1 MTCILPQ
8 VFLEFSPAGMLKEIP
23 LALLYQT
30 PQVNEAFEILRQQTS
45 KVPNQRLPKVEI
57 LRNAICYIES
67 LESMLNDAQ
76 SATDSSDRLADLKAA
91 KQASELGIFKT
102 IELI

>member
-1 MTCILPQ
+1 M
-8 VFLEFSPAGMLKEIP
+8 
-23 LALLYQT
+23 
-30 PQVNEAFEILRQQTS
+30 NEAFEILRQQTS

-76 SATDSSDRLADLKAA
+76 SATESSDRLADLRAA
-91 KQASELGIFKT
+91 KQASWET
-102 IELI
+102 IQFYDITARVWIVFSLHQSIYEYI

>member
-1 MTCILPQ
+1 M
-8 VFLEFSPAGMLKEIP
+8 
-23 LALLYQT
+23 
-30 PQVNEAFEILRQQTS
+30 NEAFEILRQQTS

-76 SATDSSDRLADLKAA
+76 SATESSDRLADLRAT
-91 KQASELGIFKT
+91 KQARCGTIGTFIFPQY
-102 IELI
+102 IRSNS

>member
-1 MTCILPQ
+1 MNNASRNSVRIYTRRNIIYLSKQ
-8 VFLEFSPAGMLKEIP
+8 KRNP
-23 LALLYQT
+23 LAQT

-91 KQASELGIFKT
+91 KQASWAFSKL
-102 IELI
+102 LN

>member
-1 MTCILPQ
+1 MACQEYTSKNVIVSKQ
-8 VFLEFSPAGMLKEIP
+8 KRNP
-23 LALLYQT
+23 LAQT

-76 SATDSSDRLADLKAA
+76 SATESSDRLADLKAA
-91 KQASELGIFKT
+91 KQASWASPIKSNFPIDIDLV
-102 IELI
+102 

>member
-1 MTCILPQ
+1 M
-8 VFLEFSPAGMLKEIP
+8 
-23 LALLYQT
+23 
-30 PQVNEAFEILRQQTS
+30 NEAFEILRQQTS

-76 SATDSSDRLADLKAA
+76 SATESSDRLADFKAA
-91 KQASELGIFKT
+91 KQASWASPIKSNFPIDIDLV
-102 IELI
+102 

>member
-1 MTCILPQ
+1 M
-8 VFLEFSPAGMLKEIP
+8 
-23 LALLYQT
+23 
-30 PQVNEAFEILRQQTS
+30 NEAFEILRQQTS

-76 SATDSSDRLADLKAA
+76 SATESSDTLADLRAA
-91 KQASELGIFKT
+91 KQASWETKQFYDIILAGVWIVFPLHSST
-102 IELI
+102 